1 MFPRVPALY
10 REGATIEIGD
20 FFLYCGAGKWPVQP
34 AFCTR
39 GDAFRTI
46 ATPAWDLGA
55 PPPPLGYELIGV
67 PSLSAEAFHYAIVVE
82 TESDTYWQ
90 DPRRVSL

>member
-20 FFLYCGAGKWPVQP
+20 FFYTVALENGQYNRLFAPVEML
-34 AFCTR
+34 
-39 GDAFRTI
+39 
-46 ATPAWDLGA
+46 LGRSRPPLGTSA
-55 PPPPLGYELIGV
+55 HPPPLGYELIGV